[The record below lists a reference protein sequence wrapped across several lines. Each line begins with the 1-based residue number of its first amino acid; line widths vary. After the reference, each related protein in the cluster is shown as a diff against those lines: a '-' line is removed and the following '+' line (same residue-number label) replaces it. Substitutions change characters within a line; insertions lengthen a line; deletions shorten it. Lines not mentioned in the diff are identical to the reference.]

1 VNLSLALDVVRD
13 VAVVQVQSASEMR
26 EEVLTRLADVDVV
39 IMAAAVADFTL
50 KASKE
55 KLKKDQGPPTL
66 HFEPTADIVLDLV
79 AKRSAGQVIVGFAAE
94 TANIEQNALT
104 KLRAKGVDLLV
115 VNDVSAPNVGF
126 EHPTNEVVILDRE
139 EHVQRVTLRSKE
151 AVSYE
156 ILARVASLLSQGAS

>member
-1 VNLSLALDVVRD
+1 VSSVNLSLALDVVRD

-66 HFEPTADIVLDLV
+66 HFEPPRTSCSISWRRGRPV
-79 AKRSAGQVIVGFAAE
+79 R
-94 TANIEQNALT
+94 
-104 KLRAKGVDLLV
+104 
-115 VNDVSAPNVGF
+115 
-126 EHPTNEVVILDRE
+126 
-139 EHVQRVTLRSKE
+139 
-151 AVSYE
+151 
-156 ILARVASLLSQGAS
+156 